1 MRLYVKRVFINDNFE
16 GLIPRY
22 LKFVRGVVDS
32 DDLPLNVGRE
42 ILQKSRML
50 TVINKALV
58 KKSLQMVKDISIN
71 EKVSERAKERAEINW
86 LQPPN
91 IRY

>member
-1 MRLYVKRVFINDNFE
+1 
-16 GLIPRY
+16 
-22 LKFVRGVVDS
+22 VVDS